1 MEVVRQE
8 PTTAFYEFGPFLV
21 DRRKCVLL
29 REGEV
34 VPLSLKAFEIL
45 LELIQHHGQMLEKQ
59 ELLKR
64 VWPDT
69 VVEENSL
76 ARSISSLRKALD
88 EQPNE
93 HRYILTVPG
102 RGYRFVDSV
111 REVQD
116 GGEMINALTPEIP
129 KVRDTGEL
137 RAANGHQVTA
147 ATTAAKT
154 EAITNR
160 PRRTWRAWVAAPAI
174 LAVGI
179 SAVVYVFSL

>member
-1 MEVVRQE
+1 MEAVKQE

-21 DRRKCVLL
+21 DTRKCVLM

-45 LELIQHHGQMLEKQ
+45 LELIQHQGQMLEKQ

-102 RGYRFVDSV
+102 RGYRFVASV
-111 REVQD
+111 REAQNGSETVK
-116 GGEMINALTPEIP
+116 ALVVVSILYTML
-129 KVRDTGEL
+129 VLTSLAG
-137 RAANGHQVTA
+137 
-147 ATTAAKT
+147 AKT
-154 EAITNR
+154 QRN
-160 PRRTWRAWVAAPAI
+160 PSGSMAAP
-174 LAVGI
+174 
-179 SAVVYVFSL
+179 